1 MSIQEIAKGYIA
13 GSDMIER
20 YRAAERNFTG
30 IDLKYAGLHWP
41 CFIDINLSR
50 ADLRW
55 AEFEVGRTRLINAN
69 MSDANMEKVSL
80 GSAFMLNA
88 NLRGANLRN
97 AHLTNADL
105 TNADLTNAD
114 LNGADLSGTTLIGTN
129 LTGAN
134 LTDIKTTKD
143 TIFCQTIMPN
153 GQGQTDSHRLTD
165 VREFLKFYEE
175 GEREFRDLVLHQ
187 VDLSNVSLSGVNF
200 LWQTRLSHVNF
211 VGARLTHCNFGGIK
225 RIIFSD
231 LRNTHVSNCEWR
243 NPEIIYCDIRGAYLQ
258 VRDMYAPDFTGSNF
272 EVIQDFLDIED
283 MYFCNTTWRTGEFIP
298 GQINSSEINS
308 SESYPEKIRY
318 DRF

>member
-20 YRAAERNFTG
+20 YRTGERNFTG
-30 IDLKYAGLHWP
+30 MDLKYARLHWP

-55 AEFEVGRTRLINAN
+55 ADFEVGRTRLINAN

-114 LNGADLSGTTLIGTN
+114 LSGADLSGTALIGAN

-134 LTDIKTTKD
+134 ITDIKTTKD

-153 GQGQTDSHRLTD
+153 GQVLTDSHRLTD
-165 VREFLKFYEE
+165 VREFLRLYDE
-175 GEREFRDLVLHQ
+175 GEREFWDLVLHQ

-200 LWQTRLSHVNF
+200 LWQTRLSHVNL
-211 VGARLTHCNFGGIK
+211 VGARLTNCNFNGIK

-231 LRNTHVSNCEWR
+231 LRNTHLSNCEWR
-243 NPEIIYCDIRGAYLQ
+243 DPEIIYCDLRCAYLE
-258 VRDMYAPDFTGSNF
+258 VFDMYAPDLTGSNL
-272 EVIQDFLDIED
+272 ENVEGILGVEEDI
-283 MYFCNTTWRTGEFIP
+283 YYCNTTRKTGEFISGP
-298 GQINSSEINS
+298 INASSLSLDEI
-308 SESYPEKIRY
+308 SY
-318 DRF
+318 DDL

>member
-20 YRAAERNFTG
+20 YRAGERNFTG
-30 IDLKYAGLHWP
+30 IDLKYARLHWP

-55 AEFEVGRTRLINAN
+55 ADFEVGRTRLINAN

-105 TNADLTNAD
+105 TNADLSGAD
-114 LNGADLSGTTLIGTN
+114 LSGADLSGTALIGAN
-129 LTGAN
+129 LTKAN
-134 LTDIKTTKD
+134 LTDIKTTKN

-153 GQGQTDSHRLTD
+153 GQVQTDSHRLTD
-165 VREFLKFYEE
+165 VQEFLKLYEE

-187 VDLSNVSLSGVNF
+187 VDLSNISLSGVNF
-200 LWQTRLSHVNF
+200 LWNTYLSHVNL
-211 VGARLTHCNFGGIK
+211 VYARLTNCNFNGIK

-231 LRNTHVSNCEWR
+231 LRNSHLSNCELW
-243 NPEIIYCDIRGAYLQ
+243 NPEIIYCDLRGAYLGL
-258 VRDMYAPDFTGSNF
+258 VDMCEPDFTGSNL
-272 EVIQDFLDIED
+272 EGIQKLFCVEED
-283 MYFCNTTWRTGEFIP
+283 MYFCNTTWVTGEFIP
-298 GQINSSEINS
+298 GPIKATQHWRGEIR
-308 SESYPEKIRY
+308 EGE
-318 DRF
+318 F